1 MPLELDRV
9 RELAGLVLDEVER
22 AVVGKRDALELTLL
36 GLLAEGHVLLED
48 YPGLAKTLAARS
60 FAQTLSMLVLA
71 AALSVIGAIG
81 WIEEA
86 AGKGAWLALVGGL
99 IVAAPTAV
107 TGFAD
112 WLTIEWGSATW
123 RTATLH
129 LSAMVTAVCLFGVAT
144 WLQWDG
150 YQDGTVTTGGL
161 VFALLGLGA
170 LTTGGWLGGAI
181 VFVHGMRV
189 VAERRTP
196 EDERLRRERGA
207 A

>member
-1 MPLELDRV
+1 MLGRLLHGLPGHPLHPPLT
-9 RELAGLVLDEVER
+9 
-22 AVVGKRDALELTLL
+22 DATI
-36 GLLAEGHVLLED
+36 G
-48 YPGLAKTLAARS
+48 
-60 FAQTLSMLVLA
+60 MLVLA

-189 VAERRTP
+189 EAARRSP
-196 EDERLRRERGA
+196 DEDERTRHERGA